1 MVLKLAEKRVFDT
14 FKVVGTERK
23 THKNYGIAIVLLRLL
38 TSIGDSV
45 VVQER
50 HSRDTKRS

>member
-1 MVLKLAEKRVFDT
+1 MVLKVAEKRVFDT

-23 THKNYGIAIVLLRLL
+23 THRNYGIAFALLRLL
-38 TSIGDSV
+38 TSTCASV

>member
-1 MVLKLAEKRVFDT
+1 MVLKVAEKRVFDT

-23 THKNYGIAIVLLRLL
+23 THRNYGIAFALLRLL
-38 TSIGDSV
+38 TSTGASV